1 MISLRLEPIDTLFFR
16 DSTPFAAG
24 SASQDETG
32 GLFPPLPT
40 TVVGALRA
48 ALARGQGWN
57 GLGRWPKDMDPILGD
72 GPEDLGALRFEGPF
86 LLRNGEPLFQ
96 APRHLLGSDK
106 EGFWN
111 PALLIRPGP
120 GVTCDLGEGVRL
132 PQIPPHGPNP
142 EELDVGEGW
151 WLTRAGLE
159 AVLRGRLPTKEQVVA
174 SRDLWCEERR
184 IGLQR
189 DPETRTARDG
199 MLFGTRHIRLSP
211 GVSLGVQI
219 QGLPNG
225 WKPPLGQAIPLGG
238 EGRVA
243 ECLPWEGPFNPQMPI
258 EQILSSGR
266 MTIIALSP
274 LDLDQPTLSGQKV
287 LGELGNVRVVS
298 ACLDR
303 PLRLGGW
310 NSLERCPVPL
320 QSFLPAGSVLFCE
333 ADHLKRLQS
342 SLEALG
348 GLPHLGRRS
357 NWGFGALALGTWP
370 ENSEVAS

>member
-1 MISLRLEPIDTLFFR
+1 MIRLQLEPIDTLFFR

-24 SASQDETG
+24 SASQDEAG

-106 EGFWN
+106 GDRWN

-132 PQIPPHGPNP
+132 PEIPPHGSNP
-142 EELDVGEGW
+142 EGLDPGEGW
-151 WLTRAGLE
+151 WLTLEGLE
-159 AVLRGRLPTKEQVVA
+159 TVLRWELPTTKQVVA
-174 SRDLWCEERR
+174 SRELWREEPR

-189 DPETRTARDG
+189 DPDTRTARDG

-225 WKPPLGQAIPLGG
+225 WKRPLGQAIPLGG

-243 ECLPWEGPFNPQMPI
+243 ECLPWESPFNPEMPI

-287 LGELGNVRVVS
+287 LGELGNAQVVS
-298 ACLDR
+298 TCLDR

-310 NSLERCPVPL
+310 NSLERCPVAL
-320 QSFLPAGSVLFCE
+320 HSFLPAGSVLFCK
-333 ADHLKRLQS
+333 ADDRKQLQS
-342 SLEALG
+342 SLETLG
-348 GLPHLGRRS
+348 NVPHLGRRS
-357 NWGFGALALGTWP
+357 DWGFGAVALGTWP
-370 ENSEVAS
+370 ENLEVVS